1 MGAINRPLPGNP
13 IQSRVETEKMMRIT
27 HYTPL
32 LETLTREIDKK
43 ADGGATFPEGG
54 R

>member
-13 IQSRVETEKMMRIT
+13 EQSRVETEQMMRIT

-32 LETLTREIDKK
+32 LETLTREIAKK
-43 ADGGATFPEGG
+43 ADGGPIFPEGS